1 MGMLTAHWLYL
12 IAAGIELIISDS
24 GADSLAND
32 EKDGGKEEAENNL
45 YETEI
50 NIDETEKILR
60 TIRFD
65 DVDSD
70 DDSNTA

>member
-1 MGMLTAHWLYL
+1 MLTAHWLYL

-24 GADSLAND
+24 GADSVAND
-32 EKDGGKEEAENNL
+32 EEDGDKEEAENNL